1 MKKMSRIVIPLA
13 LFAVALTLAG
23 VSLGQAQDS
32 GRPVLGQAPVSGAA
46 PAPDTEAARIFRGYQ
61 INPVPLHLRGLDRDL
76 VGLGS
81 YIVNAQAACND
92 CHTNPS
98 YAPGGDPYMG
108 QPKKVNTAHFL
119 AGGQKFGP
127 FTSRNI
133 TPEGS
138 KNLPAG
144 LTFPQFKQVMRTGI
158 DPENAHPQLGPLLQV
173 MPWPVYGNMSDR
185 DLLAIYQY
193 LQAIPHA
200 EPGTTP

>member
-1 MKKMSRIVIPLA
+1 MKKIPRAAVPLVLLA
-13 LFAVALTLAG
+13 VVSTLVG
-23 VSLGQAQDS
+23 VSLGQAQ
-32 GRPVLGQAPVSGAA
+32 VSGHPALAQA

-61 INPVPLHLRGLDRDL
+61 INPVPLRLRGLDRDL

-98 YAPGGDPYMG
+98 YAAGGDPYKG
-108 QPKKVNTAHFL
+108 QPKKINVAHFL
-119 AGGQKFGP
+119 AGGQQFGP

-133 TPEGS
+133 TPQGA

-144 LTFPQFKQVMRTGI
+144 LTFPQFKQVIRTGI
-158 DPENAHPQLGPLLQV
+158 DPENEHPQLGPLLQV
-173 MPWPVYGNMSDR
+173 MPWPVYANMSDR
-185 DLLAIYQY
+185 DLLAVYEY

-200 EPGTTP
+200 EPGP

>member
-1 MKKMSRIVIPLA
+1 MKKLSRIVIPLA
-13 LFAVALTLAG
+13 LFAVALTLVG

-32 GRPVLGQAPVSGAA
+32 GHPALGVLAQAPVTGAA

-61 INPVPLHLRGLDRDL
+61 INPVPLRLRGLDRDL

-81 YIVNAQAACND
+81 YIVNAQGGCND

-98 YAPGGDPYMG
+98 FAPGGDPYKG
-108 QPKKVNTAHFL
+108 QPKKINAAHYL
-119 AGGQKFGP
+119 AGGQTFGP

-144 LTFPQFKQVMRTGI
+144 LTFPQFKQVMRTGL
-158 DPENAHPQLGPLLQV
+158 DPENAHPQLGPFLQV
-173 MPWPVYGNMSDR
+173 MPWPTYGNMTDR
-185 DLLAIYQY
+185 VQAIYEY
-193 LQAIPHA
+193 LRAIPHA
-200 EPGTTP
+200 EPGP

>member
-1 MKKMSRIVIPLA
+1 MKKIPRAAVPLA
-13 LFAVALTLAG
+13 LFALALILVG
-23 VSLGQAQDS
+23 VSLGHAQDS
-32 GRPVLGQAPVSGAA
+32 GHPALASSPTAA
-46 PAPDTEAARIFRGYQ
+46 AAATPAPDTEAARIFRGYQ
-61 INPVPLHLRGLDRDL
+61 INPVPLRLRGLDRDL

-92 CHTNPS
+92 CHTNPP
-98 YAPGGDPYMG
+98 YAPGGDPYKG
-108 QPKKVNTAHFL
+108 QPKKVNAAHFL

-133 TPEGS
+133 TPEGA
-138 KNLPAG
+138 KGLPAG

-158 DPENAHPQLGPLLQV
+158 DPENEHPQLGPLLQV

-185 DLLAIYQY
+185 DLLAVYQY

-200 EPGTTP
+200 EPGL